1 MSEIRLI
8 CLDMDGTLLDD
19 DHATVPPRN
28 VAALRAASERG
39 AAVAIASG
47 RAWALLQG
55 VHAQIGVTRYAVL
68 SNGAAVLDIASGEW
82 LYRRPMDPSAR
93 RTILTLLLD
102 WGLPFEVYC
111 EGENYI
117 QHDRTEQVV
126 SSALSPEFSQVLRTC
141 SHFPED
147 LNAALEGKD
156 VEKIHIF
163 HVPPERRQELLDAV
177 AACGP
182 LAVTTSFGENMELT
196 APGVNK
202 GSAVQALCARLDNPF
217 FALAKSVGVEGAFQR
232 VESIVA
238 ALWVLSD
245 FALLGLLTF
254 ALRHMAGAVCGESGA
269 RWAPW
274 AGTGLAFAGGMLL
287 FPDDFAAEM
296 LAETVAPLGNLVLA
310 FVLPALALWAGWLR
324 GRKK

>member
-1 MSEIRLI
+1 MNDIRLI

-39 AAVAIASG
+39 AAVTIASG
-47 RAWALLQG
+47 RAWSLLQG
-55 VHAQIGVTRYAVL
+55 VNAQLGVTRYAVL
-68 SNGAAVLDIASGEW
+68 SNGAAVLDVTTGEW
-82 LYRRPMDPSAR
+82 LYRRPMDPAAR
-93 RTILTLLLD
+93 RTILTLLLN

-117 QHDRTEQVV
+117 QADRTEQVV
-126 SSALSPEFSQVLRTC
+126 GSALSPEFAQVLRDC

-177 AACGP
+177 EACGP
-182 LAVTTSFGENMELT
+182 LAVTTSFSDNMELT

-202 GSAVQALCARLDNPF
+202 GSAVQALCARLGLEP
-217 FALAKSVGVEGAFQR
+217 AQVMAFGDAGNDL
-232 VESIVA
+232 E
-238 ALWVLSD
+238 
-245 FALLGLLTF
+245 LL
-254 ALRHMAGAVCGESGA
+254 R
-269 RWAPW
+269 
-274 AGTGLAFAGGMLL
+274 
-287 FPDDFAAEM
+287 
-296 LAETVAPLGNLVLA
+296 
-310 FVLPALALWAGWLR
+310 WAGWSFAMDNASDEAKQAARYTTGTNREGGVGMAVEQYLLNT
-324 GRKK
+324 

>member
-1 MSEIRLI
+1 MSDIRLI

-68 SNGAAVLDIASGEW
+68 SNGAAVLDIPSGEW

-202 GSAVQALCARLDNPF
+202 GSAVQALCARL
-217 FALAKSVGVEGAFQR
+217 
-232 VESIVA
+232 
-238 ALWVLSD
+238 
-245 FALLGLLTF
+245 
-254 ALRHMAGAVCGESGA
+254 
-269 RWAPW
+269 
-274 AGTGLAFAGGMLL
+274 GLAPEQVMAFGDAGNDLELL
-287 FPDDFAAEM
+287 R
-296 LAETVAPLGNLVLA
+296 
-310 FVLPALALWAGWLR
+310 WAGWSFAMGNASDEAKAAARYVTGSNTEAGVAMAVERYFLDT
-324 GRKK
+324 